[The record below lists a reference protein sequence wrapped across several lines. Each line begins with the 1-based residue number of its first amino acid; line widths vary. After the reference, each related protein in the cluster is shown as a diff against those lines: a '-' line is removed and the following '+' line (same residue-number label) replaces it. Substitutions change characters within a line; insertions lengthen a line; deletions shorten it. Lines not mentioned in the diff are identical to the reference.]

1 MLVGKRLF
9 YFILATPLFLVL
21 THILD
26 IVLNVIYKLHALLS

>member
-21 THILD
+21 PHILD
-26 IVLNVIYKLHALLS
+26 IALNIIYKLQALLS